1 MSAFIGPN
9 LFLAA
14 LIALVSVGQGTRAD
28 EPAPK
33 KPAEERIDGALQ
45 FQSRAAAFTGTDVGR
60 AGNVRK
66 YISGHPNST
75 ERAVWGFD
83 ALPQGVKSAPDDVV
97 PAKLTCAILYVKKTP
112 PGVQVTVRVVSHT
125 CPQVPDQLR
134 AEWQWAGDKV
144 DAQKKTPKE
153 QYDEEVAAYRAKKV
167 DPGAE
172 KPDAA
177 SWKAANELAEKY
189 GYYEVTVPKVFD
201 FDEATIDLPAGLFR
215 NALKHKPEAHA
226 NGTPKRPL
234 VSVYVR
240 CETIGVLIGMADAD
254 LYLTP
259 KPAPKR

>member
-14 LIALVSVGQGTRAD
+14 LIALVSVGQGAPAD

-66 YISGHPNST
+66 YISGHPNSPQ
-75 ERAVWGFD
+75 RAVWGFD
-83 ALPQGVKSAPDDVV
+83 ALPPGVKSAPGDVV
-97 PAKLTCAILYVKKTP
+97 PAKLTCSIFRVGKNTP

-134 AEWQWAGDKV
+134 AEWKWVGDKA
-144 DAQKKTPKE
+144 DAQKKTLKE

-201 FDEATIDLPAGLFR
+201 FAEATIDLPAGLLR
-215 NALKHKPEAHA
+215 NALKHEPKAHA
-226 NGTPKRPL
+226 DGTPKRPL
-234 VSVYVR
+234 VSV
-240 CETIGVLIGMADAD
+240 T
-254 LYLTP
+254 
-259 KPAPKR
+259 